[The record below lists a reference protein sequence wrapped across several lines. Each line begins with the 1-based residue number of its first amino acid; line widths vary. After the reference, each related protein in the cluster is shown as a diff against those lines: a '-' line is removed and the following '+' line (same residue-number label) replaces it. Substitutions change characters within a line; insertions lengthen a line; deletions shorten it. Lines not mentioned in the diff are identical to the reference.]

1 MWKKYMEQSTKSKVY
16 TCTPGS
22 SRGLGLSKNPQSG
35 MQIGAPGASM
45 IMCLVR
51 LFPNPSSYQAVDC
64 FDDGLRFYSFEQSF
78 LVALLSYIIL
88 LSTEL

>member
-1 MWKKYMEQSTKSKVY
+1 MWKKYMEQSTRSKVY
-16 TCTPGS
+16 ACTPGS

-51 LFPNPSSYQAVDC
+51 LIS
-64 FDDGLRFYSFEQSF
+64 
-78 LVALLSYIIL
+78 
-88 LSTEL
+88 